1 MGKKKSQS
9 LHVVPGPTEDE
20 LKAFPGPQNMQEA
33 VADIIEFIGD
43 DPKRQGLLETPGRVV
58 RAWGEW
64 FSGYKQDPKDVLKTF
79 EDGAEGADEMVLET
93 SIPVYSH
100 CEHHMT
106 PFVGVAH
113 VAYLPAKRIA
123 GLSKLA
129 RVVDIY
135 ARRLQVQERLTAQIA
150 DALNDNLK
158 PRGVGVVITAQHFCM
173 CTRGVKLA
181 GVNTTTSALRG
192 AFKKD
197 SAVRNEF
204 LNLITLAK
212 QTEVA

>member
-1 MGKKKSQS
+1 MGKKKDQS
-9 LHVVPGPTEDE
+9 LHVV
-20 LKAFPGPQNMQEA
+20 KAFHGAENMKQA
-33 VADIIEFIGD
+33 VTDILEYIGEN
-43 DPKRQGLLETPGRVV
+43 PLRPGLLETPERVV
-58 RAWGEW
+58 KAWDEW
-64 FSGYKQDPKDVLKTF
+64 FSGYDKDPKEVLKVF
-79 EDGAEGADEMVLET
+79 KDGAEGADEMVLET
-93 SIPVYSH
+93 NIPVYSH

-113 VAYLPAKRIA
+113 VAYLPDKNIA

-135 ARRLQVQERLTAQIA
+135 ARRLQVQERMTAEIA
-150 DALNDNLK
+150 DALHDNLK
-158 PRGVGVVITAQHFCM
+158 PRGVGVVITARHFCM